1 VSLPALGFGMGDVV
15 LGELLRARGLMPSA
29 APRVDV
35 WVAFADADAVAQAMR
50 IASRLRAR
58 GRSVEYALGGQ
69 KLSRQ
74 LRAADAAGARE
85 AVVLTADDLARG
97 EVVVRSMVDGGER
110 RVQLDAWIAE
120 Q

>member
-1 VSLPALGFGMGDVV
+1 
-15 LGELLRARGLMPSA
+15 
-29 APRVDV
+29 VDV
-35 WVAFADADAVAQAMR
+35 WVAFAEEDAVAQAMR

-58 GRSVEYALGGQ
+58 GRSAEYALGGQ

-74 LRAADAAGARE
+74 LRAANAAGARE

-97 EVVVRSMVDGGER
+97 EAVVRSMVDGGER